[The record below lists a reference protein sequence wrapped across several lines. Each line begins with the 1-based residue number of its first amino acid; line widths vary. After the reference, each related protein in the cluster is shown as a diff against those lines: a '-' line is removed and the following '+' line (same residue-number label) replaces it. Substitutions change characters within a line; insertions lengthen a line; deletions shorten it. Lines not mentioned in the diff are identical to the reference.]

1 MPPFLPVFNLFSEW
15 QEEGAGSKSKPWEG
29 WEEAAMGGQP
39 NQLLGDFPNYPPHP
53 HHEFRGAKDR
63 SLMSY
68 RESQARPRPQESV
81 GTFSGLCDS

>member
-39 NQLLGDFPNYPPHP
+39 NQLSGDFPTTHP
-53 HHEFRGAKDR
+53 IPIMNSEGQKTD
-63 SLMSY
+63 L
-68 RESQARPRPQESV
+68 
-81 GTFSGLCDS
+81 